1 MLERPSSKSNFTN
14 RGRGVTIPNMS
25 GHSKWA
31 TIKRAKGA
39 NDAKRGA
46 IFTKI
51 GNQIAIAARSGT
63 DPAMNPSLAG
73 VIDKAKAANM
83 PMSNIQR
90 AIDRVKDKNAAQLE
104 EVMYE
109 GYGPNGIAI
118 LVEAATDNKN
128 RTYPEVRHAFSKNGG
143 NIAEPGSVA
152 FQFARRGMITVY
164 VGGDVDEALMAVL
177 DAGADDA
184 QESDRKLYVY
194 TDPKELHSVREKI
207 AASGLKVE
215 AAELI
220 YEAQKTI
227 DIADP
232 EAARKLMKLMDALD
246 ELDDVV
252 ATHANFD
259 IADSVELE

>member
-1 MLERPSSKSNFTN
+1 
-14 RGRGVTIPNMS
+14 MS

-31 TIKRAKGA
+31 TIKRQKGA

-46 IFTKI
+46 VFTKL
-51 GNQIAIAARSGT
+51 GNQIAIAARGGT
-63 DPAMNPSLAG
+63 DPAMNPSLAMA
-73 VIDKAKAANM
+73 VEKAKSANM
-83 PMSNIQR
+83 PLANIQR
-90 AIDRVKDKNAAQLE
+90 AIDRVKDKNAAQLD

-109 GYGPNGIAI
+109 GYGPGGIAI

-152 FQFARRGMITVY
+152 FQFARKGQITVAFE
-164 VGGDVDEALMAVL
+164 GDVDEALLTAL

-184 QESDRKLYVY
+184 QEADGNLFVY
-194 TDPKELHSVREKI
+194 TDPKSLHAVREQL
-207 AASGLKVE
+207 AAAGLAVE

-220 YEAQKTI
+220 YEAQNTI
-227 DIADP
+227 NIAD
-232 EAARKLMKLMDALD
+232 ADTARKVMKLMDALD

-252 ATHANFD
+252 ATHSNFD
-259 IADSVELE
+259 IDESIELE